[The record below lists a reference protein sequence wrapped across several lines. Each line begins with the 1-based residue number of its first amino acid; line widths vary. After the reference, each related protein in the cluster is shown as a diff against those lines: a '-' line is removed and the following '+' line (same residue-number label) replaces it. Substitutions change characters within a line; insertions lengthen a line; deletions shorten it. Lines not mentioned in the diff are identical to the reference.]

1 MKRDVYAHLLK
12 WKHSKDRKP
21 LIIKGARQV
30 GKTYIVK
37 QFAKNEYKNIAYINF
52 EQDPNLI
59 NIFEE
64 NLKPDRIMEEIS
76 IYLEKKI
83 LPPVT
88 LIFFDEVQECPKA
101 LTSLKYFA
109 EEGEKFHVIAAG
121 SLLGIK
127 FSQKFSFPVGKV
139 DLLDMFPMTFME
151 FLSGM
156 GYELL
161 EKHLVSK
168 NNFNS
173 IENLFHEK
181 LKYYLKLY
189 FLIGGMPEAINKFK
203 DSGDIKK
210 VRKYQQ
216 SLLKTFEFD
225 FSKHTSKQ
233 DAIRITNVWNAIPKV
248 LAKENKKFT
257 YSEISKHSRARDYYG
272 AIRWLLDSG
281 LIYQSYRIKVLKLP
295 AKAYLDNNIFKL
307 YFLDVGLLGALLGL
321 SGKIILESNELFQEY
336 NGAFTENYVAEELSA
351 MGFNDLF
358 YWASKNSAEVDFVIP
373 FKDTFFPL
381 EVKSVASK
389 KKKSLKVLGE
399 KYPSFALSRATM
411 MNFKKDG
418 RIHNFPLYG
427 LSLFPKLITNFD
439 SSSEK
444 LVK

>member
-1 MKRDVYAHLLK
+1 MKRDVYVNLLK
-12 WKHSKDRKP
+12 WKHSKNRMP

-52 EQDPNLI
+52 EQDPYLV

-64 NLKPDRIMEEIS
+64 NLKPSRIIEKIS
-76 IYLEKKI
+76 IYLEKKV
-83 LPPVT
+83 LPLET
-88 LIFFDEVQECPKA
+88 LIFFDEIQECPKA
-101 LTSLKYFA
+101 LTSLKYFSEEA
-109 EEGEKFHVIAAG
+109 ENFHVIAAG

-127 FSQKFSFPVGKV
+127 FSQNFSFPVGKV
-139 DLLDMFPMTFME
+139 NFLNMFPMTFIE

-161 EKHLVSK
+161 AKELASK
-168 NNFNS
+168 KNFNS
-173 IENLFHEK
+173 IENPFHEK
-181 LKYYLKLY
+181 LNYYLKLY
-189 FLIGGMPEAINKFK
+189 FLIGGMPAAINKFK
-203 DSGDIKK
+203 NSRDIKK

-216 SLLKTFEFD
+216 SLLKSFEFD

-233 DAIRITNVWNAIPKV
+233 DAIKITNVWNTIPKI

-281 LIYQSYRIKVLKLP
+281 LIYQSYRMKVLKLP

-307 YFLDVGLLGALLGL
+307 YFLDIGLLGALLEI
-321 SGKIILESNELFQEY
+321 SGKIILESNKLFQEY
-336 NGAFTENYVAEELSA
+336 NGAFTENYIAEELSA
-351 MGFNDLF
+351 LGFSDLF
-358 YWASKNSAEVDFVIP
+358 YWASKNFAEVDFVIP
-373 FKDTFFPL
+373 FGDSFFPL
-381 EVKSVASK
+381 EVKSGASK

-399 KYPSFALSRATM
+399 KYTSLALSRTTM

-418 RIHNFPLYG
+418 KIYNFPLYG
-427 LSLFPKLITNFD
+427 ISLFPKLITR
-439 SSSEK
+439 S
-444 LVK
+444 

>member
-321 SGKIILESNELFQEY
+321 SVGQAKIL
-336 NGAFTENYVAEELSA
+336 
-351 MGFNDLF
+351 
-358 YWASKNSAEVDFVIP
+358 
-373 FKDTFFPL
+373 
-381 EVKSVASK
+381 
-389 KKKSLKVLGE
+389 
-399 KYPSFALSRATM
+399 R
-411 MNFKKDG
+411 
-418 RIHNFPLYG
+418 
-427 LSLFPKLITNFD
+427 KLILLFLL
-439 SSSEK
+439 K
-444 LVK
+444 ILFFH